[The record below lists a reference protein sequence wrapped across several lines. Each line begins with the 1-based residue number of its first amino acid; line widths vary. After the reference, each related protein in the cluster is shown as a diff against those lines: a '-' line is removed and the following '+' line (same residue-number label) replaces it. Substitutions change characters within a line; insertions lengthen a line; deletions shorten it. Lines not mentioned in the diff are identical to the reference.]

1 MAAPPWGG
9 NGSGPDAGSVLE
21 PLDAL
26 LKATLGSPDLLEGY
40 LYPFILAGFALTLK
54 LALASLALAV
64 ALGMLGAVAKLSRS
78 RVVRGI
84 AGVYTTVVRGVPD
97 IVLMFILFFG
107 GQIFV
112 NYCGAELTELG
123 EALDLPLLG
132 WDYVE
137 ISAFAAGVFAIGFIF
152 GAYMTETF
160 RGGILAVSRGEIE
173 AGHAFGMTPAQVF
186 FRITLPSSVRH
197 ALPSFG
203 NNWLV
208 LAKATALVSVI
219 GLQDMVFRA
228 AQAGNTLR
236 QPFTFFLVVA
246 VLYLILTGVSDVCL
260 RWLNRRYSVGVR
272 RI

>member
-1 MAAPPWGG
+1 MAAPPRAA
-9 NGSGPDAGSVLE
+9 NGSGPDAGTVLE

-26 LKATLGSPDLLEGY
+26 LRATLGSPDLLEGY

-54 LALASLALAV
+54 LAFASLALAV
-64 ALGMLGAVAKLSRS
+64 ALGLLGAVAKLSRS
-78 RVVRGI
+78 RAARGI

-97 IVLMFILFFG
+97 IVLMFIIFFG

-112 NYCGAELTELG
+112 NYCGAELTGLG
-123 EALDLPLLG
+123 ERFGLPIG

-137 ISAFAAGVFAIGFIF
+137 ISEFAAGVFSIGFIF

-228 AQAGNTLR
+228 AQAGNTVR
-236 QPFTFFLVVA
+236 EPFTFFLVVA
-246 VLYLILTGVSDVCL
+246 VLYLMLTGVSDVCL

-272 RI
+272 EA

>member
-1 MAAPPWGG
+1 MF
-9 NGSGPDAGSVLE
+9 DT
-21 PLDAL
+21 LDNL
-26 LKATLGSPDLLEGY
+26 LRTTLSRPELLEGY
-40 LYPFILAGFALTLK
+40 LYPYILAGFVLTLE
-54 LALASLALAV
+54 LAFASLVLAV
-64 ALGMLGAVAKLSRS
+64 VLGMLGATAKLSRS
-78 RVVRGI
+78 RLARTVAGI
-84 AGVYTTVVRGVPD
+84 YTTVVRGVPD
-97 IVLMFILFFG
+97 IVLMFVIFFG
-107 GQIFV
+107 GQLFI
-112 NYCGAELTELG
+112 NYLGAVLTDLG
-123 EALDLPLLG
+123 ESAGLPLG
-132 WDYVE
+132 WDYIE
-137 ISAFAAGVFAIGFIF
+137 ISEFAAGTFSIGFVF

-173 AGHAFGMTPAQVF
+173 AGHAFGMRPVQVF

-219 GLQDMVFRA
+219 GLEDMVFRA

-246 VLYLILTGVSDVCL
+246 VLYLLITGVSDVGL

-272 RI
+272 EG